1 MGPNW
6 FESPT
11 SYRED
16 VDLCRASS
24 PIGKSHFPPAK
35 VSVPKNLPDFS
46 LEVFEDTG
54 DFFDR

>member
-16 VDLCRASS
+16 VDLYRASS
-24 PIGKSHFPPAK
+24 PIGKSHVPPAK

-46 LEVFEDTG
+46 LEVFEEHWR
-54 DFFDR
+54 FF